1 MSSKSRAGI
10 YLLIGTIVFII
21 GLVFIYEEIIAL
33 GVLFIGI
40 ASPLLFVGFS
50 TLFSDDTIEVHVN
63 EPIKCINIDE
73 SEPKNEHTTP
83 PLGSLLAAIDLTL
96 MALDDAFAKKSKHI
110 NKKATAKLDYSIY
123 LFFKNYCLLCNTQN
137 EKLVTY
143 YIQFAFDRLIE
154 HFSSIMSENK
164 VKQIIDDRITEYD
177 HIIQTSNNFVEDI
190 TYAIEQHLI
199 KDLYFQNSE
208 NESIAIAGA
217 NTQFEI
223 TVELALLNDHIAY
236 KINPIYDNLISEWN
250 KNI

>member
-40 ASPLLFVGFS
+40 ASPLLFAGFFL
-50 TLFSDDTIEVHVN
+50 LFSDDTIEVPLH

-123 LFFKNYCLLCNTQN
+123 LFFKN
-137 EKLVTY
+137 
-143 YIQFAFDRLIE
+143 
-154 HFSSIMSENK
+154 
-164 VKQIIDDRITEYD
+164 
-177 HIIQTSNNFVEDI
+177 
-190 TYAIEQHLI
+190 
-199 KDLYFQNSE
+199 
-208 NESIAIAGA
+208 
-217 NTQFEI
+217 
-223 TVELALLNDHIAY
+223 
-236 KINPIYDNLISEWN
+236 
-250 KNI
+250 